1 MWFIFRVVSALTTLD
16 QFTRMENPILQ
27 RQTRTILQQIEELK
41 NWHKLQQSKL
51 ETNDATGNTE
61 TLPKLRLESIKNKN
75 VTRPQLEKS
84 TVTQQNFDEIPIK
97 VANPNFNK
105 IIENNINPNIE
116 QVNKSQQNDAKPKFR
131 YLKRGEGI
139 ARFQMGPQKIPKA
152 KSKKVWT
159 LSLSGATSKASV
171 SEPNSLKDPKL
182 NLENERTNIRESNQL
197 ASLNPPDLKLDFK
210 NWKSIF
216 DSGKVEEMF
225 EKAISNSQLELF
237 HPDSSVD
244 SSTASIMERF
254 IAVGKKHLKEREELR
269 VFEAIEQHLLDSSFC
284 SNSSYVTKLMENA
297 VISTPIKKTFG
308 NQNAQDLQTK
318 TSQLPTVIIEH
329 KEEDARVKE
338 TTDQSRPEPAVW
350 INTDSLKDP
359 ARESEES
366 VTTNDL
372 EQSLHVR
379 FAEEVDYKSFVDY
392 SQSVNNS
399 NPNSANTNKELDDNE
414 EWKEDSGEESVC
426 CSRCSTSYSSSD
438 DDVVAITPLGKPPRS
453 RRNPISKQQSLQK
466 DKQINK
472 LDVADL
478 KTKEELRKNKT
489 CSNDDVDK
497 LSPILGSKV
506 KELEYEIETF
516 RGENNKLKALRE
528 TLEKERKHFQIEKK
542 KFLLEYEEEK
552 KKNAIQLEEE
562 KQKLNKEKF
571 IFEKYSKSLSK
582 NPSKEERKEIQGLRE
597 QLAEL
602 KEELN
607 RKESRW
613 GAAQARVRNQVKV
626 LEEDNKKLR
635 EEVEVLRKQAKH
647 LEFLTN
653 KKNKPFN
660 NTKLIHAISEY
671 VSNTPIEDESVAKSL
686 SGGGYF
692 DSKPNSVKSIVVDEV
707 NPKSIGSIKVIK
719 ENRKGNKQRSV
730 NGGCSTKTV
739 EESYKHI
746 VSENEPKSNHLH
758 VSNQIPANEGMEGKY
773 ETNDCSVQRNVQNPQ
788 NISAESV
795 PNSPQELVKEDGTVE
810 RIYSDGKREIKY
822 KNGNIKRIDPFSGN
836 EKTIYFNGDVKE
848 NLTDGTVK
856 YYFSES
862 RIWHTTLPDGLEVL
876 DFPNGQVEKRHT
888 NGMVEIVYPNDCR
901 KLSFSDGTEEILY
914 ADGTKLKIEA
924 DKRKVLSLPN
934 GQREIHTE
942 ECVRREYPDGTVKIV
957 YPDGVTE
964 TIYAN
969 GRVRLKDKHGNLVMD
984 SGTSTNRL

>member
-1 MWFIFRVVSALTTLD
+1 
-16 QFTRMENPILQ
+16 MENPILQ

-51 ETNDATGNTE
+51 ETNNATENTE
-61 TLPKLRLESIKNKN
+61 TLPKLRLENTKNKN
-75 VTRPQLEKS
+75 VMRPQLEKS

-105 IIENNINPNIE
+105 IIENNINPNTE
-116 QVNKSQQNDAKPKFR
+116 HASKSQQNGVKPKFR

-139 ARFQMGPQKIPKA
+139 ARFQMGPQKAPKA

-171 SEPNSLKDPKL
+171 GEPDVLKDPKL
-182 NLENERTNIRESNQL
+182 NPENERSCPRESNQL

-225 EKAISNSQLELF
+225 EKAISNNQLELF
-237 HPDSSVD
+237 QPDSSVD

-284 SNSSYVTKLMENA
+284 SNSSYVAKLMENA

-318 TSQLPTVIIEH
+318 TSQLPTVVIENT
-329 KEEDARVKE
+329 EEEATVKE
-338 TTDQSRPEPAVW
+338 TTDQPRPEPAVW
-350 INTDSLKDP
+350 INSNGFKEP
-359 ARESEES
+359 AQKSQEA
-366 VTTNDL
+366 VTIDDL
-372 EQSLHVR
+372 EHSLHVR
-379 FAEEVDYKSFVDY
+379 FAEEVDYKSFVDF
-392 SQSVNNS
+392 SQSVNDS
-399 NPNSANTNKELDDNE
+399 NPKSANTSKELDDNE

-426 CSRCSTSYSSSD
+426 CSQCSTSYSSSD
-438 DDVVAITPLGKPPRS
+438 DDLEAITPLGKPPRG
-453 RRNPISKQQSLQK
+453 RRNPIPKLQSLKK
-466 DKQINK
+466 DKEINKNSINK
-472 LDVADL
+472 LDMADL
-478 KTKEELRKNKT
+478 NTKDEIGKNKT

-528 TLEKERKHFQIEKK
+528 TLEKERKYFQIEKK

-552 KKNAIQLEEE
+552 KKNAVQLEQE
-562 KQKLNKEKF
+562 KQKLSKEKF

-671 VSNTPIEDESVAKSL
+671 VSNTPIEDESVAKTL
-686 SGGGYF
+686 SGVGYF

-707 NPKSIGSIKVIK
+707 NPKHIGSIKVIK
-719 ENRKGNKQRSV
+719 ENRKENKLRSV
-730 NGGCSTKTV
+730 SGGCSTKTV
-739 EESYKHI
+739 DESYKHT
-746 VSENEPKSNHLH
+746 VSENEQTSNPLH
-758 VSNQIPANEGMEGKY
+758 VSNQIPTNKGMEGKH
-773 ETNDCSVQRNVQNPQ
+773 ETNDCLVQKKVHNSQI
-788 NISAESV
+788 ISAESA

-810 RIYSDGKREIKY
+810 KIYPDGKREIKY
-822 KNGNIKRIDPFSGN
+822 KNGNIKRLDPFSGN

-848 NLTDGTVK
+848 NLIDGTVK

-964 TIYAN
+964 TVYAN